1 MKDKKKEWDKVR
13 KLLRYKV
20 LEELYKTGFKSIS
33 KTFDLLREEYIE
45 QASRYISD
53 PEQSWKV
60 FKGKLLEDVIENL
73 LVKVIKEELRLSVIK
88 GDKIEKTLES
98 NLGECLAKVKRSL
111 LVDFG
116 ESGMHLPDA
125 DLIIYDSKKCK
136 ALAIISSKAT
146 LRERIAQTGYWKLK
160 LLQDEVTKHIKVFFI
175 TPDEDGTLK
184 TKIPAK
190 KGRAI
195 VETDTDGS
203 YVMSKEKIEESEKV
217 KSFDKFIEDLKKIID
232 TTSKTP

>member
-20 LEELYKTGFKSIS
+20 LEELYKTGFGSIS

-160 LLQDEVTKHIKVFFI
+160 LRASKLTRDIKVFFV
-175 TPDEDGTLK
+175 TLDEDGVLK
-184 TKIPAK
+184 VLDRTKKP
-190 KGRAI
+190 RAI
-195 VETDTDGS
+195 AEVDTDGTFVLTKGVVES
-203 YVMSKEKIEESEKV
+203 TKVLEFSKFLDFLRKTLKIKEKQG
-217 KSFDKFIEDLKKIID
+217 
-232 TTSKTP
+232 